1 MSVST
6 VDTSQFNAF
15 CQQLSILSA
24 QPYVK
29 VVQSEVA
36 AVLNMTVKNT
46 PALVKSRVDNHFGF
60 AFYTSQPASLYA
72 PTSRE
77 GIRYRYEKAKK
88 TKKGFL
94 KYNLIEYRYPEALWE
109 AIKQRREAHY
119 HRILA
124 AKGLAKQSWVR
135 IAAAIGIKVERP
147 AYVDAAVSVTGQTYN
162 DTSASQST
170 NSSSVQILITNSQPT
185 VNVPQV
191 GGERALKRAIAGRIS
206 YFQRNANHAVF
217 ASVAQI
223 ARAYPGLQITV
234 PSPATP

>member
-6 VDTSQFNAF
+6 VNTSQFNAF
-15 CQQLSILSA
+15 CQQISILSA

-29 VVQSEVA
+29 VVKSEVT
-36 AVLNMTVKNT
+36 AVLNMTIKNT
-46 PALVKSRVDNHFGF
+46 PALVKAKVDNHFGF

-77 GIRYRYEKAKK
+77 GIRWRYEKAKK

-94 KYNLIEYRYPEALWE
+94 KYNLIEKRYPDALWT

-124 AKGLAKQSWVR
+124 AKGLAKASWVK

-147 AYVDAAVSVTGQTYN
+147 AYVDAAVAVTGRTYD
-162 DTSASQST
+162 DTSVSQST

-191 GGERALKRAIAGRIS
+191 GGERALNRAITGRIK
-206 YFQRNANHAVF
+206 YFERNANHAVF
-217 ASVAQI
+217 ADVAKI
-223 ARAYPGLQITV
+223 AAAYPGLKIAV
-234 PSPATP
+234 PAAAT